1 MWLGQTALPGNM
13 IEPMIGDWSTD
24 FVRDGLTKC
33 VQRSRINSI
42 YEWGKNIHNSEEWR
56 LQMKVTNNN
65 KDILIKLIKEKHPY
79 DLPQIIY
86 WKVEATSDYAR
97 WVEE

>member
-1 MWLGQTALPGNM
+1 
-13 IEPMIGDWSTD
+13 
-24 FVRDGLTKC
+24 
-33 VQRSRINSI
+33 
-42 YEWGKNIHNSEEWR
+42 
-56 LQMKVTNNN
+56 MKVTNNN
-65 KDILIKLIKEKHPY
+65 KDILIKQIKEKHPY